1 MDESNVRKP
10 LLKPVMFRDIEE
22 FTLEKNPMDVS
33 NVAKPLIKPVTFRT
47 IEELT
52 QM

>member
-1 MDESNVRKP
+1 
-10 LLKPVMFRDIEE
+10 MFRDIEE